1 MPMLSDAELPN
12 MTRNPFAGVE
22 GLQKGRPR
30 PLLKEWAAGEA
41 KIRDPYVF
49 SQRFTKY
56 HHI

>member
-1 MPMLSDAELPN
+1 MPMLSDAEPPN
-12 MTRNPFAGVE
+12 MTRKSFAGLE
-22 GLQKGRPR
+22 GLEKGRPH

-41 KIRDPYVF
+41 EYVF